1 MNYLRETKNLRWTC
15 AGLGLIG
22 LFLRIRLLSVGM
34 DDKGLLV
41 RGHITDWL
49 CLLLGLLALGAVFL
63 ALRGKPD
70 TQRSHG
76 LFPSCPIA
84 AVSGLIA
91 AAGLGLAAW
100 SDWQAASSN
109 LDKLT
114 AALGFLSA
122 LAVIFL
128 TLCRYRELRPH
139 FLVRCVVTAFFV
151 LHLLHEYRVWFPE
164 PQVTVYLPRLLA
176 QVMLM
181 LNSYHRTALEAG
193 IGGRKAHIFTSQL
206 ALFFC
211 LLALPGDGD
220 QIFYLTMS
228 IWMLLDSGTLELP
241 EETSGEPVLLTEEA
255 APVPEEAP

>member
-1 MNYLRETKNLRWTC
+1 MSYFRNSKNLRWTC
-15 AGLGLIG
+15 AGLGLAG
-22 LFLRIRLLSVGM
+22 LLLRVRLLSVGM
-34 DDKGLLV
+34 DGKGLLV

-91 AAGLGLAAW
+91 AAGLVLAAW
-100 SDWQAASSN
+100 SDWQSVASN

-128 TLCRYRELRPH
+128 TLCRYRSLRPH

-181 LNSYHRTALEAG
+181 LNCYHRTALEAG

-211 LLALPGDGD
+211 LLAIPGDRD
-220 QIFYLTMS
+220 SLFYLTMA

-241 EETSGEPVLLTEEA
+241 EEISAQPGLTAGEA
-255 APVPEEAP
+255 APAAEEAP